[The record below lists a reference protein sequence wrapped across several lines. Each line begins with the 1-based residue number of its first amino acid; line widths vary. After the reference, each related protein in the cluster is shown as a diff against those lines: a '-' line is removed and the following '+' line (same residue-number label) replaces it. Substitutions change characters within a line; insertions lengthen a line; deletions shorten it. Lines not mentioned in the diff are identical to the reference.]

1 MSNLDTL
8 DGLLEEAKSCHH
20 ELGMVESLIRIAY
33 LNGRTSVHEE
43 NITNIHKK
51 LWDNASTSLQEVEI
65 DNIQ

>member
-51 LWDNASTSLQEVEI
+51 L
-65 DNIQ
+65 